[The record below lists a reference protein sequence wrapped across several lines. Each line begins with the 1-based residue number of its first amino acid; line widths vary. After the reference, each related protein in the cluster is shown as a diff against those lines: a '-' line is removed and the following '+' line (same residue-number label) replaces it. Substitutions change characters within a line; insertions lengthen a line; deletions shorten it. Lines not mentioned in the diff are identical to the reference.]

1 MSSFDL
7 IVIGAGPGGYVC
19 AFRAAQ
25 LGLNVA
31 LVEKRSALGG
41 TCLNVGCIPSKALL
55 HSSEHFAFVRDH
67 ASDHGIEVA
76 SPKID
81 IAKLMAKKEAV
92 VSKLTG
98 GVAQLAKARKVKV
111 ITGEAKFTGARTL
124 TVAGVA
130 VPGPGSAS
138 PATTT
143 TDLTAEHIVIAT
155 GSAPVELPF
164 MPYDGETIV
173 SSDHAIGF
181 ESVPEKLV
189 VVGGGAIGLELG
201 SVWARL
207 GADVTVVE
215 FLPQIAG
222 SADKDIVRNF
232 TRILKGQGLKI
243 EVGAKVTGVQP
254 VTAAAEGSP
263 ASTVSTGAS
272 QVVLSAERGEEKL
285 SFPADKVLVSV
296 GRRPYT
302 DQLGLDAAGVE
313 LDDKNRIK
321 VDAKL
326 KTNVDGI
333 YAIGDVVAGPMLA
346 HKAEEDGVAV
356 AEWIAGKAGHI
367 NWDLVPAIIYT
378 DPEIAT
384 VGMGEDAAKAAGIKV
399 KVGKFNFA
407 ANGRAIA
414 ADAVDG
420 FVKIIADAESDK
432 ILGAQILGHNA
443 GELISEVVTHMEYGG
458 SAEDLGRTI
467 HAHPTMSEAVKEA
480 GLAVSKNAI
489 HAL

>member
-1 MSSFDL
+1 MSQSSFDL

-31 LVEKRSALGG
+31 LIEKHSALGG

-67 ASDHGIEVA
+67 ASAHGIEVA

-92 VSKLTG
+92 VTKLTG

-111 ITGEAKFTGARTL
+111 ITGEAKFTDAK
-124 TVAGVA
+124 TVKVGDE
-130 VPGPGSAS
+130 SH
-138 PATTT
+138 
-143 TDLTAEHIVIAT
+143 TAKHIVIAT

-164 MPYDGETIV
+164 MPFDGETVV

-181 ESVPEKLV
+181 DTVPEKLV

-207 GADVTVVE
+207 GSEVTVVE

-222 SADKDIVRNF
+222 ASDKDIVRNF
-232 TRILKGQGLKI
+232 TRILKGQGLTI
-243 EVGAKVTGVQP
+243 EVGAKVTGYKD
-254 VTAAAEGSP
+254 G
-263 ASTVSTGAS
+263 
-272 QVVLSAERGEEKL
+272 VLTAERGDEKL

-296 GRRPYT
+296 GRRPFT
-302 DQLGLDAAGVE
+302 DNLGLETAGVE
-313 LDDKNRIK
+313 LDEKKRIK
-321 VDAKL
+321 VGTKL
-326 KTNVDGI
+326 KTNIDGI

-378 DPEIAT
+378 NPEIAM
-384 VGMGEDAAKAAGIKV
+384 VGIGEDVAKAAGIKV

-414 ADAVDG
+414 ADTDDG

-480 GLAVSKNAI
+480 GLAVSKCAI